1 MNMSFRWALTA
12 AGIEKPSAGC
22 FRRRYSPKF
31 VHQNTLATFRT
42 VGVSLI
48 PASLHDP
55 TVASC
60 VFLHASLRGRL
71 SVLREVHD
79 ETAVL
84 LWGCRSLLRDGFRK
98 AHLHHAVSP
107 RSGTGK
113 VKRPPPLILPHGLS
127 KGYHISP
134 PQPMKSH
141 IRLEVKRMDNR
152 GGDNS
157 WLALGV
163 SILALIATLLSLLE
177 VLTR

>member
-1 MNMSFRWALTA
+1 M
-12 AGIEKPSAGC
+12 KPHEYEFSVGVDC
-22 FRRRYSPKF
+22 GGDRKTPTVLFHGRGFPKF

-71 SVLREVHD
+71 PVLREVHD

-84 LWGCRSLLRDGFRK
+84 LWECRSLLRDGFRK

-113 VKRPPPLILPHGLS
+113 VKSLVKRPPPLILPHGLS
-127 KGYHISP
+127 GEYHISP
-134 PQPMKSH
+134 PQSMKSH
-141 IRLEVKRMDNR
+141 ICLEVKM
-152 GGDNS
+152 
-157 WLALGV
+157 
-163 SILALIATLLSLLE
+163 LE
-177 VLTR
+177 TGSNGKRNCRPCTCTTRPTDFQQ

>member
-1 MNMSFRWALTA
+1 MGVDCGGDRNTPTVLFHGR
-12 AGIEKPSAGC
+12 G
-22 FRRRYSPKF
+22 FPKF

-48 PASLHDP
+48 PASLHNP

-71 SVLREVHD
+71 PVLREVHD

-113 VKRPPPLILPHGLS
+113 VKSLVKRPPPLILPHGLS
-127 KGYHISP
+127 GEYHISP
-134 PQPMKSH
+134 PQSMKSH

-157 WLALGV
+157 WLALCF
-163 SILALIATLLSLLE
+163 SILALLFQVGLLLIK
-177 VLTR
+177 LTR

>member
-1 MNMSFRWALTA
+1 MRFRWALTA
-12 AGIEKPSAGC
+12 AGIEKPPAGC
-22 FRRRYSPKF
+22 FHRRYFPKF

-60 VFLHASLRGRL
+60 VFLHASLRGCL
-71 SVLREVHD
+71 PVLREVHD

-84 LWGCRSLLRDGFRK
+84 LWECRSLLRDGFRK

-113 VKRPPPLILPHGLS
+113 VKSLVKRPPPLILPHGLS
-127 KGYHISP
+127 GEYHISP
-134 PQPMKSH
+134 PQSMKSH
-141 IRLEVKRMDNR
+141 ICLEVKM
-152 GGDNS
+152 
-157 WLALGV
+157 
-163 SILALIATLLSLLE
+163 LE
-177 VLTR
+177 AGSNGKRNCRPCTCTTRPTDFQQ

>member
-1 MNMSFRWALTA
+1 MSFRWALTA
-12 AGIEKPSAGC
+12 AGIEKPPAGC

-31 VHQNTLATFRT
+31 VYQNTLATFRT

-55 TVASC
+55 TVASR

-71 SVLREVHD
+71 PVLREVHD

-84 LWGCRSLLRDGFRK
+84 LWECRSLLRDGFRK

-113 VKRPPPLILPHGLS
+113 VKSLVKRPPPLILPHGLS
-127 KGYHISP
+127 GEYHISP
-134 PQPMKSH
+134 PQSMKSH
-141 IRLEVKRMDNR
+141 ICLEVKM
-152 GGDNS
+152 
-157 WLALGV
+157 
-163 SILALIATLLSLLE
+163 LE
-177 VLTR
+177 AGSNGKRNCRPCTCTTNPTDFQQ